1 VKSPEVNGVA
11 VPKDAFE
18 GDKKTAC
25 WARNRMLAATGF
37 NVEVKSGGSAVS
49 NQEDTEVLISRVRS
63 GDAVALD
70 LLLMRHQQRLRSLI
84 AFRMDRRLS
93 ARFDPSD
100 VVQSTLAVA
109 AQRLPAYLREA
120 PLPFYP
126 WLRRLALERLIDF
139 QRKHLLAAG
148 RSVRREDGHILG
160 RSDESV
166 AGLARGLAAG
176 SSPSARLERHE
187 MQARVAAALSQ
198 LGRGDREVLVLR
210 HLEGMSTAEI
220 AGALHLTE
228 AAVKSRHFRAIE
240 RLRCR
245 LAGESA
251 GGKS

>member
-1 VKSPEVNGVA
+1 
-11 VPKDAFE
+11 
-18 GDKKTAC
+18 
-25 WARNRMLAATGF
+25 
-37 NVEVKSGGSAVS
+37 VS
-49 NQEDTEVLISRVRS
+49 NNQDTEVLISRVRS
-63 GDAVALD
+63 GDVVALD
-70 LLLMRHQQRLRSLI
+70 LLLMRQQQRLRSLI

-109 AQRLPAYLREA
+109 AQRLPDYLRKT

-139 QRKHLLAAG
+139 QRKHLQAEG
-148 RSVRREDGHILG
+148 RSVRREDAAMLR
-160 RSDESV
+160 RSDDSV

-198 LGRGDREVLVLR
+198 LDRADREVLVLR

-220 AGALHLTE
+220 AATLALTE
-228 AAVKSRHFRAIE
+228 AAVKSRHFRAME
-240 RLRCR
+240 RLRCSLR
-245 LAGESA
+245 ADV
-251 GGKS
+251 GGKP

>member
-1 VKSPEVNGVA
+1 
-11 VPKDAFE
+11 
-18 GDKKTAC
+18 
-25 WARNRMLAATGF
+25 
-37 NVEVKSGGSAVS
+37 VS
-49 NQEDTEVLISRVRS
+49 NHEDTEVLISRVRS
-63 GDAVALD
+63 GDVVALD

-139 QRKHLLAAG
+139 QRKHLLAEG
-148 RSVRREDGHILG
+148 RSVCREAAGML
-160 RSDESV
+160 RQSDESL
-166 AGLARGLAAG
+166 AGLARGLVGG
-176 SSPSARLERHE
+176 SSPSAALERHE
-187 MQARVAAALSQ
+187 MQARVAASLSQ
-198 LGRGDREVLVLR
+198 LDRVDREVLVLR

-220 AGALHLTE
+220 AGALNLTE
-228 AAVKSRHFRAIE
+228 AAVKSRHFRAME

-245 LAGESA
+245 LGAGSA
-251 GGKS
+251 GGKP